1 MTRKPLDITGKKFN
15 KLTAIE
21 FSHKK
26 NTRHFWLFKCDCG
39 NEKIASKIEV
49 IKGGTKT
56 CGCWKNTIKNGD
68 KINRLTA
75 IRYLNRK
82 KSNQIWLF
90 ECDCGNQLE
99 IEPSKVLSGNTKSCG
114 CLNLEMIAE
123 RFTTHGHT
131 KNKKFSGSYRAWRA
145 MKDRCAR
152 QKEYENI
159 DICNE
164 WLKFEVFFNDMGDR
178 PKGKTLD
185 RIDNSKG
192 YEKDNCRWA
201 NRQEQIRNTGYR
213 VRKTGIKFKGVT
225 KTNCNR
231 FRARIGIDYKR
242 IELGCFET
250 ELEAAKAYN
259 EAAKKYFGEFAQ
271 LNEINP

>member
-1 MTRKPLDITGKKFN
+1 MAKQRDITGQKFN
-15 KLTAIE
+15 RLTAIE
-21 FSHKK
+21 FSHIK
-26 NTRHFWLFKCDCG
+26 NKRYYYWLFKCDCG
-39 NEKIASKIEV
+39 
-49 IKGGTKT
+49 KT
-56 CGCWKNTIKNGD
+56 LLMQK
-68 KINRLTA
+68 A
-75 IRYLNRK
+75 H
-82 KSNQIWLF
+82 
-90 ECDCGNQLE
+90 
-99 IEPSKVLSGNTKSCG
+99 VLSGNSKSCG
-114 CLNLEMIAE
+114 CLNLELIAQ
-123 RFTTHGHT
+123 RPITHGHT

-159 DICNE
+159 EICNE

-259 EAAKKYFGEFAQ
+259 EAAKKYFGAFAQ
-271 LNEINP
+271 LNKLNP